1 METTIKDVIGMVR
14 LNKYFVIYI
23 LIQNGLFLQ
32 IIIGGDCC
40 GPNVKKNYCKECKCL
55 DPSQIPD
62 DTSKKTKFLK
72 PQWSYQSHI
81 RIFVENVKIGPLIP
95 HF

>member
-1 METTIKDVIGMVR
+1 MMETTIKDVIGMVR

-55 DPSQIPD
+55 DPSQKPD
-62 DTSKKTKFLK
+62 DSSKKNKFLK
-72 PQWSYQSHI
+72 PQWTLGW
-81 RIFVENVKIGPLIP
+81 NVGCYTLN
-95 HF
+95 